1 MIIYKQKLCIRVYKS
16 EITLR
21 IKITF
26 IIIFKVY
33 LSKPLTKI
41 KKWCQKYLPNLG
53 LDPTTVRTI
62 PTDTYD
68 ITYMYRLKLLPSDST
83 FTCGMT
89 FYLTKKRE
97 E

>member
-41 KKWCQKYLPNLG
+41 KKMVSKISSKLG
-53 LDPTTVRTI
+53 TGPYYRTHY
-62 PTDTYD
+62 TY
-68 ITYMYRLKLLPSDST
+68 
-83 FTCGMT
+83 
-89 FYLTKKRE
+89 
-97 E
+97 